1 MRIINLVKVYYKVVL
16 RIIKM
21 KNKDIFKMQMAMN
34 KDLYIFAIEIILDLM
49 KKDELYKDDFSK
61 SFEKLK
67 DFKIKQDLELEKA
80 ILEKAIKELK

>member
-1 MRIINLVKVYYKVVL
+1 
-16 RIIKM
+16 M

-34 KDLYIFAIEIILDLM
+34 KDLYIFSNEIILELM

-67 DFKIKQDLELEKA
+67 EFKIKQDLELEKA
-80 ILEKAIKELK
+80 IKELN